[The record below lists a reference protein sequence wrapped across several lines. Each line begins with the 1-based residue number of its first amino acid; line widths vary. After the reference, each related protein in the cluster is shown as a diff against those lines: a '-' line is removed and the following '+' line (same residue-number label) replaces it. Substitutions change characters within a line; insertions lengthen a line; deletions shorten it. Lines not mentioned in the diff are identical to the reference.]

1 MRPLRISLAA
11 LAATAFGLTVAPAAP
26 ASAAA
31 CHSSIQVV
39 CDTVGL
45 VCHVVE
51 QTPLAKL
58 VACELA

>member
-1 MRPLRISLAA
+1 MRPLRVSLAT
-11 LAATAFGLTVAPAAP
+11 LAAAAAVLTVAPAAP

-31 CHSSIQVV
+31 CHESIQVA

-45 VCHVVE
+45 VCHVIQE
-51 QTPLAKL
+51 TPLAKL